1 MILTSCCRT
10 ASNAFR
16 FHTFAVVCSAVIG
29 LQQNSVAAQVPW
41 TPEKTIEITVP
52 GGAGGG
58 IDTQARTVERILKS
72 QRLVNMPIVIVN
84 KSGGSASIGL
94 TYISQQAPDGLH
106 IAMGSSALL
115 TNHITGKSGLHY
127 KDLTALPQLAIESIS
142 FSVKADSE
150 ITSGKDLLERWGK
163 DPASVRVGVPSVA
176 SSNHIAAALMV
187 KAAGGDPKRLRTV
200 VFNSS
205 AGALTALLGGHIDV
219 VASPALNTI
228 PHLKRGALRVVA
240 VTAPKRLSGDLSAIP
255 TAREFGADVVIGAYR
270 SVLGPKGMS
279 PEAIAYWDST
289 FARMVETQGW
299 REFMQKNSWEDNF
312 MPSTESATFMKARY
326 DAFKSVLAEL
336 GLVKGAP

>member
-1 MILTSCCRT
+1 MIPDRPRT
-10 ASNAFR
+10 ASSAFR
-16 FHTFAVVCSAVIG
+16 LPFLGAMFGALIG
-29 LQQNSVAAQVPW
+29 VQHNAVAAPAAW
-41 TPEKTIEITVP
+41 TPGKTIEITVP

-72 QRLVNMPIVIVN
+72 QRLVTAPIVIVN
-84 KSGGSASIGL
+84 KSGGSAAVGL

-115 TNHITGKSGLHY
+115 TNHITGKSTLHY
-127 KDLTALPQLAIESIS
+127 SDLTALPQLAIESIS

-176 SSNHIAAALMV
+176 SSNHIASALMV

-205 AGALTALLGGHIDV
+205 ARALTALLGGHIDV

-228 PHLKRGALRVVA
+228 PHLKRGAIRVVA
-240 VTAPKRLSGDLSAIP
+240 VTAPKRLSGDLATIP
-255 TAREFGADVVIGAYR
+255 TARESGADVVIGAYR
-270 SVLGPKGMS
+270 SVLGPKGMT
-279 PEAIAYWDST
+279 PGAVAYWDST
-289 FARMVETQGW
+289 FARMVKTEEW

-312 MPSTESATFMKARY
+312 MPSNESAAFLKARY

-336 GLVKGAP
+336 GLVKSAQ